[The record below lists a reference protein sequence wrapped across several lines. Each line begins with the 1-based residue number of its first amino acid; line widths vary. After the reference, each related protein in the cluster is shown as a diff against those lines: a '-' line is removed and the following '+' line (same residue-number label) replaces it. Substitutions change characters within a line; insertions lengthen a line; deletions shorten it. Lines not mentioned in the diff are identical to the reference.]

1 MKTLS
6 QVTRARLEMQGF
18 INLSDDELLELRPWL
33 RLSPIITIA
42 WMAVGIALA
51 SARVIWA
58 LLPFSILGAILPGHP
73 FDVIYNFGLRYFI
86 GGRKLPR
93 YHWARR
99 VCCLLASLWTAGVG
113 WAFHTGAIMFAYVL
127 GGMFISAALLP
138 VTIDFCI
145 PSYLYSLIFG
155 KPASCGVMKK

>member
-18 INLSDDELLELRPWL
+18 TNLSDGELLELRPWL

-42 WMAVGIALA
+42 WMATGIALA

-58 LLPFSILGAILPGHP
+58 LLPFSILGVILPGHP
-73 FDVIYNFGLRYFI
+73 FDVIYNFGIRYFI

-99 VCCLLASLWTAGVG
+99 ACCLLASLWAAGVG
-113 WAFHTGAIMFAYVL
+113 WAFHGGAIMLAHVL
-127 GGMFISAALLP
+127 GGMFIAAALLP

-145 PSYLYSLIFG
+145 PSYLYGLIFG
-155 KPASCGVMKK
+155 KPASCGATNK